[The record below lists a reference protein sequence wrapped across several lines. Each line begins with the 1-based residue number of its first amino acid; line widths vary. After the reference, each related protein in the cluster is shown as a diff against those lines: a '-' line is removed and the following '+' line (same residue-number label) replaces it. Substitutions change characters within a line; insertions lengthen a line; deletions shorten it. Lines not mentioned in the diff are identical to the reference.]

1 MEQLDKLVEISRFY
15 GKNKDYVIAGGGNTS
30 YKNDKYIWIKA
41 SGTSLA
47 TIDANGF
54 VKLDR
59 GQLSHISEKHYSTDP
74 MHREAQVKN
83 DLNACVVENESHL
96 RPSVETSL
104 HDLFNYSFIVHT
116 HPNLVNGLV
125 CSKNSKKNVLELF
138 GDETLYIPYVD
149 PGYTLFKKVEEQL
162 QAYRQQFSTDPH
174 ITFLEN
180 HGVFVGADTIEEIKQ
195 IYTDIEQIIFAK
207 LPEKLDI
214 EQQSV
219 GDKAKRIL
227 PALRMLLSEDN
238 TKILKIR
245 NNSLIS
251 HYYQNQDMFRRVSLP
266 FVPDIIVYCKSKYI
280 YVESTGSVSEIIS
293 RFKQHLERFVKE
305 YGYQPKVV
313 LIKEVGLIAIED
325 TDASAEIVLDVYED
339 LMKIS
344 YYAEFFGG
352 QRFLNPVQISFIDT
366 WEVENYR
373 RKVSK
378 GHSDKSVVENKIA
391 IVTGG
396 AQGFGAGIAKQL
408 FVDGANVVIAD
419 INEEVGLSFVDSL
432 NDRKNK
438 NKAVFIKTDIS
449 DETSVQ
455 EMITTTVHT
464 FGGLDIFISNAGILR
479 AGGLD
484 EMDPETF
491 DLMTKVNYQGYFI
504 CAKFASE
511 ILKIQSTHKEDYFSD
526 IIQINSKS
534 GLKGSN
540 KNFAYAGGKFGGIG
554 LTQSFALELVP
565 FRIKVNSVCPGNFFE
580 GPLWSD
586 PKTGLF
592 VQYLNAGKVPGAK
605 SIEDVKKFYESQV
618 PLKRG
623 CRVEDVMK
631 AIYYV
636 IHQKYETGQA
646 IPVTGGQIMLK

>member
-1 MEQLDKLVEISRFY
+1 MEELQKLIEISRLY

-30 YKNDKYIWIKA
+30 YKNNDYIWVKA
-41 SGTSLA
+41 SGASLA
-47 TIDANGF
+47 DIDENGF

-59 GQLSHISEKHYSTDP
+59 KKLQSLSSYQYSQEP
-74 MHREAQVKN
+74 MERELQVKN
-83 DLNACVVENESHL
+83 GLNACVVENKNSV

-104 HDLFNYSFIVHT
+104 HEIFDYSYVVHT
-116 HPNLVNGLV
+116 HPYLVNALV
-125 CSKNSKKNVLELF
+125 CSKNSKKLVLELF
-138 GDETLYIPYVD
+138 GEETLYIPYVD
-149 PGYTLFKKVEEQL
+149 PGYTLFKKVEAQL
-162 QAYRQQFSTDPH
+162 QEYRQVFSTDPQ

-180 HGVFVGADTIEEIKQ
+180 HGVFVSANSIEEVKQIYRDIEEI
-195 IYTDIEQIIFAK
+195 IRAK
-207 LPEKLDI
+207 LPEKLEISPVAVNDR
-214 EQQSV
+214 
-219 GDKAKRIL
+219 AKQVM
-227 PALRMLLSEDN
+227 PALRMLLSDDN
-238 TKILKIR
+238 PKILKIR

-251 HYYQNQDMFRRVSLP
+251 HFYQGQDMYRKVSLP
-266 FVPDIIVYCKSKYI
+266 FIPDVVVYCKSKYI
-280 YVESTGSVSEIIS
+280 YVESTGSVSEIIN

-305 YGYQPKVV
+305 YGYKPKVI
-313 LIKEVGLIAIED
+313 LIKDMGLIAVED
-325 TDASAEIVLDVYED
+325 NEASAEIVLDMFED
-339 LMKIS
+339 LMKTS
-344 YYAEFFGG
+344 FYTEFFGG

-378 GHSDKSVVENKIA
+378 GRDKKGIVENKIA

-419 INEEVGLSFVDSL
+419 INEELGNAFIEGLNTHQL
-432 NDRKNK
+432 K
-438 NKAVFIKTDIS
+438 NKAICVKTDVS
-449 DETSVQ
+449 DPASV
-455 EMITTTVHT
+455 ENLITKTVYE
-464 FGGLDIFISNAGILR
+464 FGGLDVFISNAGVLR

-484 EMDPETF
+484 EMDSGTF
-491 DLMTKVNYQGYFI
+491 GFMTKINYQGYFI
-504 CAKFASE
+504 CAKYASE

-540 KNFAYAGGKFGGIG
+540 KNFAYAGGKFGGLG

-565 FRIKVNSVCPGNFFE
+565 YRIKVNSICPGNFFE

-605 SIEDVKKFYESQV
+605 NIEDVKKHYEAQV

-623 CRVEDVMK
+623 CRVEDVMT

-636 IHQKYETGQA
+636 IQQKYETGQA
-646 IPVTGGQIMLK
+646 VPVTGGQIMLK